1 MSHLLRLA
9 REEALTAERSRKTCY
24 FVHPAFSVPV
34 PAEGRFRF
42 DVEERDLPGE
52 WSLLSDHDQI
62 EALRRSWRAV
72 SRWAAVGGGS
82 LMVSEYPRSHRNML
96 ERLGLRPDH
105 PLETARSD
113 RLVRGWNEP
122 TAEIVHM
129 LEALFEVPYL
139 CLVIIRDS
147 GPRVEVR
154 DLSWDA
160 VYVWADR
167 IGLES
172 LSNAIR
178 P

>member
-52 WSLLSDHDQI
+52 WSQLSDHDQI

-82 LMVSEYPRSHRNML
+82 LIVSEYPRSQRNML
-96 ERLGLRPDH
+96 EHLGLHPDQ
-105 PLETARSD
+105 PLEPAKSN
-113 RLVRGWNEP
+113 RLVQRWDEP
-122 TAEIVHM
+122 TAEIIHT

-139 CLVIIRDS
+139 HLVIFREG

-160 VYVWADR
+160 VYVWADP
-167 IGLES
+167 IGLEF